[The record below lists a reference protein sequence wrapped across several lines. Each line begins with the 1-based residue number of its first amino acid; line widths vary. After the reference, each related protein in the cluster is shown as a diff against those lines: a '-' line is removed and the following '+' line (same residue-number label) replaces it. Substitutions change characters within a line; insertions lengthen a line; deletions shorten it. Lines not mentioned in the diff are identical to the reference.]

1 MNYSELLSITY
12 FLYNESVNDNF
23 LTKRGERK
31 MRKTKKGMKLTMTT
45 LVLAMTACSVGEQP
59 AQEDEGIHYTA
70 GTYTATADGRGG
82 EMTVEVTV
90 SEDEIISIEVTDH
103 QETPGISDYP
113 LTEIPAEIVEYQSLN
128 VDSVTGATMTSS
140 AIVRAVSDALEQA
153 GADVDALR
161 EVPIERETVPA
172 EDMTTQVVVAGGGM
186 GGLMAAATAAHSGA
200 DVILVEKLPF
210 AGGSLLLAGGGF
222 ATAESDVVSA
232 MGADDSLER
241 IMDYFRMVN
250 ETSQRQPDYEF
261 VEYVLSETGN
271 TIDYMTNK
279 FGMEPTYSDR
289 GDYIRTNFGEGW
301 QEVASLLQ
309 VLEDEGA
316 TVLLNTEATG
326 IVMEDGAA
334 AGLEVSGENGDF
346 TIHADKV
353 IIATG
358 GASWDQERLQAAN
371 PELETV
377 ALNEQAIR
385 GNSGDG
391 FGMLEEVG
399 AQMGEGP
406 FIKSAYPDFS
416 VAFRFTWRNN
426 PSVANSLVVDAEGN
440 RFYNEAPYNSM
451 MLNQH
456 MIEHESPAYY
466 ALFDTVNTDESFF
479 ALLEEYAADDNA
491 NIVVYGQTIEEVAE
505 KLDMDPATLQ
515 ATYDRYQQMCINGVD
530 EDFGKSALNLIAYQP
545 EGGFYAAYI
554 QPALWGTIGGAITDE
569 QFHVLD
575 TENQP
580 IANLYAVGESATST
594 LFGDYYLGGFSL
606 GYYSTAGR
614 IAAQS
619 AVSELGIAE

>member
-1 MNYSELLSITY
+1 
-12 FLYNESVNDNF
+12 
-23 LTKRGERK
+23 
-31 MRKTKKGMKLTMTT
+31 MRKTKKGMKLTMAT

-153 GADVDALR
+153 GADV
-161 EVPIERETVPA
+161 
-172 EDMTTQVVVAGGGM
+172 
-186 GGLMAAATAAHSGA
+186 
-200 DVILVEKLPF
+200 ILVEKLPF

-250 ETSQRQPDYEF
+250 EASQRQPDYEF

-326 IVMEDGAA
+326 IVMKDGAA

-391 FGMLEEVG
+391 LGMLEEVG

-466 ALFDTVNTDESFF
+466 ALFDTVNTDENFL

-505 KLDMDPATLQ
+505 KLDMDSATLQ

-554 QPALWGTIGGAITDE
+554 QPASWGTIGGAITDE